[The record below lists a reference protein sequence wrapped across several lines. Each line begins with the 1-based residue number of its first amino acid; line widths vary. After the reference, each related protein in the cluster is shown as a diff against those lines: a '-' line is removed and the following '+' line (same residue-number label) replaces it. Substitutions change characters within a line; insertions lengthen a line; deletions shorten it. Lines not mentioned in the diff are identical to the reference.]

1 MVLVKEHIAETWRK
15 IIQSSP
21 NRRGKSWVVFRHG
34 TCVILMD
41 APSSKEEAVTQATQ
55 IISEYG
61 PVYAGTPAGD
71 FNITENSAVEG
82 IIVTGWHSDVLNYV
96 DKDEQ
101 GDNMM
106 VSALIGRSKRDQD
119 GRNPEV
125 LHVEYSI

>member
-1 MVLVKEHIAETWRK
+1 M
-15 IIQSSP
+15 
-21 NRRGKSWVVFRHG
+21 
-34 TCVILMD
+34 ILMEG
-41 APSSKEEAVTQATQ
+41 ASSKEEAITQATQ

-61 PVYAGTPAGD
+61 PVYAGTPAGY